1 MSAER
6 NSEALPESIDL
17 AGEDV
22 IYLKEALQ
30 MLPSGVK
37 ISESRFRQ
45 WCKTGRYGEWVLAR
59 PCNHEYEGVFTRV
72 KHAWLV
78 LTGRCDAVKWY
89 KQ

>member
-1 MSAER
+1 MLHSVETIKKW
-6 NSEALPESIDL
+6 SCQTCID
-17 AGEDV
+17 
-22 IYLKEALQ
+22 
-30 MLPSGVK
+30 
-37 ISESRFRQ
+37 
-45 WCKTGRYGEWVLAR
+45 GEWVLAR

>member
-6 NSEALPESIDL
+6 NPEALPESIDL

-45 WCKTGRYGEWVLAR
+45 WCKNGRYGLKAAVFGGRLMVVKSSIPRVL
-59 PCNHEYEGVFTRV
+59 PLE
-72 KHAWLV
+72 
-78 LTGRCDAVKWY
+78 
-89 KQ
+89 